1 MKTEK
6 VSLSFKEG
14 ASDKLYLAAL
24 DEVANSRF
32 VVNFAY
38 GRRGGTL
45 TTGTKTKAPLGYE
58 MAKNIYDKL
67 VKSKTAA
74 GYIPDAADSDDADS
88 DADREATG
96 NQCQLLNFIAEAQ
109 VAPLL
114 ADAAWWMQEKYEG
127 TRMLIHKTAPTVDAT
142 AESVTV
148 DSVTVDSVTVDSVTV
163 MNHYGLAVE
172 APDIIL
178 TDARRIE
185 QSCVID
191 GALVG
196 ERYVAFDLLEFG
208 NTDLRDAPYSQRLA
222 YLAQLGLQNS
232 LVISATARTTAE
244 KQQLFAALQSADG
257 VEGIVFKQHNAPYTV
272 GRPKS
277 GGTQVKFEFYATD
290 AVIVMN

>member
-114 ADAAWWMQEKYEG
+114 ADAAWWVQEKYEG
-127 TRMLIHKTAPTVDAT
+127 TRMLLHKTAPPVDAT
-142 AESVTV
+142 AESVTA
-148 DSVTVDSVTVDSVTV
+148 DSVTA
-163 MNHYGLAVE
+163 MNQCGLAVE

-232 LVISATARTTAE
+232 LVIGTTARTTVE

-257 VEGIVFKQHNAPYTV
+257 VSGIVFKQHNAPYTV

-277 GGTQVKFEFYATD
+277 GGAQVKFEFNATD
-290 AVIVMN
+290 AVIVTN